1 VARLV
6 THGVSS
12 RRKER
17 GGGMASMHDDDAR
30 GDSLG
35 GLSMKELVFQLL
47 VQTAGDDGRFP

>member
-1 VARLV
+1 
-6 THGVSS
+6 
-12 RRKER
+12 
-17 GGGMASMHDDDAR
+17 MASMHDDDAR